1 MPYLLDTNIVNLI
14 RNGNET
20 VIARWEANLEESFIN
35 GIVVEEIISVGY
47 FAAINTIRTRGRGDL
62 TRAYEDLLK
71 AIRDL
76 SFFNQISYTSEAEVR
91 FKSMKLKGMDGRI
104 AAHALELG
112 YTVVTQNTRDFA
124 KIPGITLVDWTE

>member
-14 RNGNET
+14 RNGNEAI
-20 VIARWEANLEESFIN
+20 IARWEANLEESFIN
-35 GIVVEEIISVGY
+35 GIVVEEMISVGY
-47 FAAINTIRTRGRGDL
+47 FASINTIRTRGKGDL
-62 TRAYEDLLK
+62 TRAYEDLLN

-76 SFFNQISYTSEAEVR
+76 SDFNQIPYTSEAEAR

-112 YTVVTQNTRDFA
+112 YTVVTRNTKDFA
-124 KIPGITLVDWTE
+124 KIPGVTLEDWTE